1 MTDGMNHFIF
11 FLIQNLILLPTITA
25 VYICLAA
32 NDLEIHLSKGK
43 GGYHTKLFNMPHFC
57 TCSKP
62 GHTFFLA
69 LYLWFVMLRLYWEG
83 VHFETGVRDLLFVG
97 GVAHFEDDVIDCWGV
112 FHFEAGEIY
121 YFLGSGSFWGWW
133 YWLLR
138 GGSFWGWWYWLFAEE
153 WFLSRLVI
161 CTVCWVVHFETG
173 EMYCLLGE
181 WLILRMLLLTVE
193 HFILRLVRFTVSW
206 GSGSFWGWW
215 YWLLRG
221 GSFWGWW
228 YWLLRSGSFWGWWYW
243 LFVGG
248 VVHFAADDIDCW
260 EVVHFEACDIDC
272 WGMVHFEAGDM

>member
-1 MTDGMNHFIF
+1 MTDGMDHFIF

-121 YFLGSGSFWGWW
+121 YFLGSGSFWGW
-133 YWLLR
+133 
-138 GGSFWGWWYWLFAEE
+138 
-153 WFLSRLVI
+153 
-161 CTVCWVVHFETG
+161 
-173 EMYCLLGE
+173 
-181 WLILRMLLLTVE
+181 
-193 HFILRLVRFTVSW
+193 
-206 GSGSFWGWW
+206 
-215 YWLLRG
+215 
-221 GSFWGWW
+221 
-228 YWLLRSGSFWGWWYW
+228 
-243 LFVGG
+243 
-248 VVHFAADDIDCW
+248 
-260 EVVHFEACDIDC
+260 
-272 WGMVHFEAGDM
+272 